1 MTYPASPTPMKPK
14 PKMGLGAKIGVVLA
28 STPARVR
35 PGYDLQQVD
44 AFLDQTELMLAA
56 MRAPT

>member
-1 MTYPASPTPMKPK
+1 MKPK

-35 PGYDLQQVD
+35 PGYDVQQVD